1 MKKIFTF
8 ACLLALGLSGSPT
21 VAAAEGEVFDIEY
34 NFDVDADFPDG
45 ANLPAGW
52 AQDGTPL
59 KRTSG
64 VPLGLSNHS
73 GDYILGAASAKFDE
87 VIYTPLIK
95 VAAGKPCSLEFQY
108 FLPGGTNFV
117 YATGME
123 IYTSASQSM
132 TGAVKVGAIKQDNYK
147 DWTKFSVTVTPEAD
161 GEMCFALKFVNDY
174 GMTVNCGA
182 VGLDSFFISGTYAVD
197 EPAGTPF
204 DVTFDF
210 EDDADFP
217 GVAYLPK
224 GWLSTGTKPFMRKSP
239 ETLRIA
245 APADGSRV
253 VGNVG
258 ATTKGDNVL
267 ITPLYNIEK
276 GTPFTIAFDY
286 LTVPQLEEFGYG
298 FTVYAA
304 PSQSMEEAVKVGS
317 IAEYLDHRNEWLSS
331 ETFTFTPEATGK
343 YYFIISPANESG
355 FTPGGPVAFDNI
367 HITGYEADEQPE
379 TTDVPAPPA
388 GTPEA
393 FEAEFN
399 FDVDADFPDGANL
412 PAGWKQDGTPLK
424 RTSGAPLG
432 LSNQSGDY
440 ILGAASAKFD
450 EVIYTPLYNLVA
462 GKPYTLEFQYFLSG
476 GSNFVYAT
484 GMEIYT
490 SASQSMDG
498 AVKVG
503 SIKQDNYKDWT
514 KFSVTVTP
522 EADGEMCFALKFV
535 NDYGMTT
542 NCGAV
547 GLDSFFIS
555 GTCYGSTQGGDDDDP
570 VIELYPNEDNA
581 GECIELPYFETF
593 SDQTHFTGDSYV
605 PRGWRSTGSVTWV
618 TASVDALPAKAG
630 QYYLITNHNT
640 EGERDDKA
648 YTPFFNLDAGT
659 EYTVSYY
666 VYMQGNDYN
675 EDGILYLPTMRF
687 TVGTEH
693 DSEFHNTISKFSDR
707 TNGWVKQ
714 EHKFTP
720 EASGPYCFSF
730 ALTGPVNSG
739 YVAIDDVQVSAP
751 DLIARVEPA
760 FAAKALYSLF
770 DNSKTVLFEGQP
782 LKIVNQTRFAT
793 SYEWSVDGAEPATST
808 EAEPEF
814 TFPASGTYTVTLKA
828 TNPRGTRTT
837 QHTYNVQLV
846 GKDTKGDQPLSLYNS
861 ATDRLYERGET
872 PAFSIDPYDFITG
885 YNHYYFELAQRFDL
899 SDEIP
904 VKLKQLSFYVTDRRY
919 RGTTEFYDD
928 QRTKPFSLAVYGS
941 DANGNLDESNEL
953 GRIDTTIGE
962 ALGSSGLGGNAPA
975 NHDIVFD
982 TPIEATGTIYVAMI
996 FDRSMEVVPQD
1007 SQLGRSY
1014 IATSVVRHGH
1024 GQSSLYVKPVDTPED
1039 SKAEIG
1045 KWTTVDALD
1054 SSFAG
1059 MSPYWMLWLNAY
1071 DETNAIEGVAA
1082 DNAAAL
1088 TACFHGDTLTVGG
1101 VAEGTAVDVYNIA
1114 GARVASFAAPSAA
1127 IAGLPAGIYLVKA
1140 GTQTVKTVK

>member
-87 VIYTPLIK
+87 VIYTPLIS
-95 VAAGKPCSLEFQY
+95 VAAGKPCTLEFQY

-132 TGAVKVGAIKQDNYK
+132 AGAVKVGTIKQAQNA
-147 DWTKFSVTVTPEAD
+147 DWMEFTVTVTPEAD

-174 GMTVNCGA
+174 GMTMNCGA
-182 VGLDSFFISGTYAVD
+182 VGLDSFFISGTYAVA
-197 EPAGTPF
+197 EPEGTPF

-210 EDDADFP
+210 ED
-217 GVAYLPK
+217 
-224 GWLSTGTKPFMRKSP
+224 
-239 ETLRIA
+239 
-245 APADGSRV
+245 
-253 VGNVG
+253 
-258 ATTKGDNVL
+258 
-267 ITPLYNIEK
+267 
-276 GTPFTIAFDY
+276 
-286 LTVPQLEEFGYG
+286 
-298 FTVYAA
+298 
-304 PSQSMEEAVKVGS
+304 
-317 IAEYLDHRNEWLSS
+317 
-331 ETFTFTPEATGK
+331 
-343 YYFIISPANESG
+343 
-355 FTPGGPVAFDNI
+355 
-367 HITGYEADEQPE
+367 
-379 TTDVPAPPA
+379 
-388 GTPEA
+388 
-393 FEAEFN
+393 
-399 FDVDADFPDGANL
+399 DADFPDGANL

-424 RTSGAPLG
+424 RTSGVPLG
-432 LSNQSGDY
+432 LSNHSGDY

-450 EVIYTPLYNLVA
+450 EVIYTPLISVAA
-462 GKPYTLEFQYFLSG
+462 GKPCTLEFQYFLPG
-476 GSNFVYAT
+476 GTNFVYAT

-503 SIKQDNYKDWT
+503 AIKQDNYKDWT
-514 KFSVTVTP
+514 EFSVTVTP
-522 EADGEMCFALKFV
+522 EADGDMCFALKFV

-675 EDGILYLPTMRF
+675 EDGTLYLPTMRF

-707 TNGWVKQ
+707 TDGWVKQ

-720 EASGPYCFSF
+720 EVSGPYCFSF
-730 ALTGPVNSG
+730 ALSGPVNSG

-770 DNSKTVLFEGQP
+770 DNTKTVLFEGQP

-846 GKDTKGDQPLSLYNS
+846 GKDTKADQPLSLYNS

-928 QRTKPFSLAVYGS
+928 QRVKPFSLVVYGA

-953 GRIDTTIGE
+953 GRIDTTVGA

-982 TPIEATGTIYVAMI
+982 TPVEATGTIYVAMI

-1024 GQSSLYVKPVDTPED
+1024 GQSSLYVKPVDTPEG

-1054 SSFAG
+1054 SAFAG

-1088 TACFHGDTLTVGG
+1088 TASFRGDILTVGG

>member
-87 VIYTPLIK
+87 VIYTPLYNL
-95 VAAGKPCSLEFQY
+95 VAGKPYTLEFQY
-108 FLPGGTNFV
+108 FLPGGSNFV

-132 TGAVKVGAIKQDNYK
+132 DGAVKVGAIKQDNYK
-147 DWTKFSVTVTPEAD
+147 DWTEFSVTVTPEAD
-161 GEMCFALKFVNDY
+161 GDMCFALKFVNDY

-182 VGLDSFFISGTYAVD
+182 VGLDSFFISGTYAVA
-197 EPAGTPF
+197 EPEGTPF

-210 EDDADFP
+210 ED
-217 GVAYLPK
+217 
-224 GWLSTGTKPFMRKSP
+224 
-239 ETLRIA
+239 
-245 APADGSRV
+245 
-253 VGNVG
+253 
-258 ATTKGDNVL
+258 
-267 ITPLYNIEK
+267 
-276 GTPFTIAFDY
+276 
-286 LTVPQLEEFGYG
+286 
-298 FTVYAA
+298 
-304 PSQSMEEAVKVGS
+304 
-317 IAEYLDHRNEWLSS
+317 
-331 ETFTFTPEATGK
+331 
-343 YYFIISPANESG
+343 
-355 FTPGGPVAFDNI
+355 
-367 HITGYEADEQPE
+367 
-379 TTDVPAPPA
+379 
-388 GTPEA
+388 
-393 FEAEFN
+393 
-399 FDVDADFPDGANL
+399 DADFPDGANL

-432 LSNQSGDY
+432 LSNHSGDY

-462 GKPYTLEFQYFLSG
+462 GKPYTLEFQYFLPG

-503 SIKQDNYKDWT
+503 AIKQDNYKDWT
-514 KFSVTVTP
+514 EFSVTVTP
-522 EADGEMCFALKFV
+522 EADGDMCFALKFV

-1024 GQSSLYVKPVDTPED
+1024 GQSSLYVKPVDTPEG
-1039 SKAEIG
+1039 SKAETG

-1054 SSFAG
+1054 SAFAG

-1071 DETNAIEGVAA
+1071 DDTNAIEGVAA